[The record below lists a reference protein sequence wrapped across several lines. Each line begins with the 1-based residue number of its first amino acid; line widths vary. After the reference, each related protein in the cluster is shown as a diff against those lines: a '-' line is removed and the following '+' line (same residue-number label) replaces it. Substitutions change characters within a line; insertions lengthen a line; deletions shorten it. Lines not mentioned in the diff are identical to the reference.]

1 MGSVSASVVRHA
13 HGPVLVVRAEGGTSN
28 GRAPSRDRS
37 CSPSTAGEARL
48 AAAAAT
54 ELSAGTGS
62 PVHVIYV
69 MPNPE
74 RLFGPHS
81 YSGEIKRSLIEQ
93 ARADARRFL
102 EERAEGVRAGGGA
115 VAQTYL
121 GTGRPDEEIVELAEE
136 VDAAVVVT
144 GSRGLGGIR
153 RSLLGSVSDSV
164 VRHAHCPVLIIRDKN
179 QPQGADRTARTEAA
193 ADT

>member
-1 MGSVSASVVRHA
+1 M
-13 HGPVLVVRAEGGTSN
+13 
-28 GRAPSRDRS
+28 
-37 CSPSTAGEARL
+37 
-48 AAAAAT
+48 
-54 ELSAGTGS
+54 
-62 PVHVIYV
+62 HVIYV

-81 YSGEIKRSLIEQ
+81 YSGEIKGSLIEQ

-193 ADT
+193 AESTPESPRRRTAMGERRASMMERILGRIEDRVEEYRARKKQ